1 MSTLPEHITE
11 DGLRQN
17 LRRSANGSGLDMA
30 YHYRDFLQSCGWID
44 QACVITAEGRKA
56 LRETEGRR

>member
-1 MSTLPEHITE
+1 MAELPRFITE

-17 LRRSANGSGLDMA
+17 LRRAANGAGLEMA
-30 YHYRDFLQSCGWID
+30 YHYRDFLQECGWID

-56 LRETEGRR
+56 LQETEARA

>member
-17 LRRSANGSGLDMA
+17 LRRAANGSGLDMA

-56 LRETEGRR
+56 LADTEVRR